1 LNGDFASVKL
11 LGNLSKSSDGKKLS
25 VQTVD
30 VPVKLSKIIAIMNER
45 HGLEIARENVLIL
58 VNGVEA
64 NALEDLDTIVGSTD
78 QVVFIPMF
86 HGGCNT

>member
-1 LNGDFASVKL
+1 MNEDFASVKL
-11 LGNLSKSSDGKKLS
+11 LGNLSKSSDGKKVSTL
-25 VQTVD
+25 TVN
-30 VPVKLSKIIAIMNER
+30 VPIKLSKLIAVMNER

-86 HGGCNT
+86 HGGRIA

>member
-1 LNGDFASVKL
+1 LSEDFASVKL
-11 LGNLSKSSDGKKLS
+11 LGNLSKSSDGKKISAL
-25 VQTVD
+25 TVD
-30 VPVKLSKIIAIMNER
+30 VPIKLSNLIAIMNER

-58 VNGVEA
+58 INGVEA

-86 HGGCNT
+86 HGGCIT